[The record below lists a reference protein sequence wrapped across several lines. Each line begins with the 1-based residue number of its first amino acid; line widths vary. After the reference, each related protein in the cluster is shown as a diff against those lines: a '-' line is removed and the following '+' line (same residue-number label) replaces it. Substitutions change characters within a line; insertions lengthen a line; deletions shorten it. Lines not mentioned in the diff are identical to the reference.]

1 MQLTKMNIILMV
13 KHMMNYSR
21 KKTLFW
27 VTGLIMTFMQLQLMH
42 ILDMLHFVDLLTVF
56 YGRQEVFDNDASV

>member
-13 KHMMNYSR
+13 KHMMNCSR
-21 KKTLFW
+21 KKSLFW

-56 YGRQEVFDNDASV
+56 YGRQGVFDNDASV